1 MAEEK
6 KYKDA
11 TAEVL
16 KTDSLKRLYDVLES
30 EETPFEARVQKV
42 AKGERLV
49 TISTEPQHG
58 KRFHFGYSDSPQP
71 PI

>member
-1 MAEEK
+1 MTEEK

-11 TAEVL
+11 TAAVL
-16 KTDSLKRLYDVLES
+16 KAGSLKRIYDVLES

-49 TISTEPQHG
+49 TISAEPQHV
-58 KRFHFGYSDSPQP
+58 KHFTDVLNKCKDV
-71 PI
+71 

>member
-11 TAEVL
+11 TAAVL
-16 KTDSLKRLYDVLES
+16 KADSLKRLYDILES

-49 TISTEPQHG
+49 TISTEPQHIQ
-58 KRFHFGYSDSPQP
+58 HFTDVLNKCKGV
-71 PI
+71 

>member
-11 TAEVL
+11 AAAVL
-16 KTDSLKRLYDVLES
+16 KADSIERLYDVLES
-30 EETPFEARVQKV
+30 EETPFEARVRKV

-49 TISTEPQHG
+49 TISTEPQHIQ
-58 KRFHFGYSDSPQP
+58 HFTDVLNKCKGV
-71 PI
+71 

>member
-49 TISTEPQHG
+49 TISTEPQHIQ
-58 KRFHFGYSDSPQP
+58 HFTDVLNKCKGG
-71 PI
+71 